1 MAVIVELMILVA
13 ILDTILDNNVVPLLS
28 QLQHAFS

>member
-1 MAVIVELMILVA
+1 MAIIVKLVILEA
-13 ILDTILDNNVVPLLS
+13 IVDAFLDNNVVPLLP